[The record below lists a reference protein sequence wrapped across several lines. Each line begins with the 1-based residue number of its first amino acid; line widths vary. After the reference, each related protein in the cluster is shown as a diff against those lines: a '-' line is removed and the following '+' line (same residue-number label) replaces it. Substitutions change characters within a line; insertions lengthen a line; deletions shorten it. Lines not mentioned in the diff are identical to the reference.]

1 MSSDI
6 NRFGLAG
13 AIAALAVATLLACNP
28 EPRSSS
34 HSQLGEALNLTAQTG
49 AQALAGATFS
59 VHRISGNRAQLRLKT
74 PRGQV
79 LELEGGPQ
87 FSVVQTVLDDS
98 VRGEQFFVASTIQD
112 GHQLR
117 HIGWVVLGDRSDW
130 QLLPLPFHSV
140 QPIRP
145 PVDIN
150 EDGRREFVLAD
161 TGFGSLQVADQR
173 LGGPER
179 YFIVKDG
186 EVIDHSAHEQYDA
199 RRHQKQT
206 LARQACQTFR
216 TLEACSLYAAWS
228 AHAHNLDKDWSVIL
242 GLADM
247 PRVSVCRH
255 ENRID
260 VCEPQAPNSLSLTV
274 PEAIQ
279 IRLAEAGYT
288 QPVYLNFP
296 DDTDTSFGCD
306 QANTIA
312 ERTIC
317 GDEAL
322 MALERR
328 EAAASFRSLALS
340 EDRASVF
347 DSRMSFLAQRNRT
360 IGSVALT
367 ELYNQRLSRLGA

>member
-6 NRFGLAG
+6 NRFGLTG

-28 EPRSSS
+28 EPRPST

-49 AQALAGATFS
+49 PQTLSGATFT
-59 VHRISGNRAQLRLKT
+59 VHRISGNRAVLRLKT
-74 PRGQV
+74 ARGPV

-98 VRGEQFFVASTIQD
+98 VRGEQFFVASAIQE
-112 GHQLR
+112 GGRVR
-117 HIGWVVLGDRSDW
+117 HTGWVVMRERGDWRM
-130 QLLPLPFHSV
+130 LPLPFHSP

-145 PVDIN
+145 PVDVN
-150 EDGRREFVLAD
+150 ADGRPEFVLAD
-161 TGFGSLQVADQR
+161 TGFGSLQVEDRR

-186 EVIDHSAHEQYDA
+186 EVIDHTAHEQYAA
-199 RRHQKQT
+199 RRGEKRN
-206 LARQACQTFR
+206 LALQACQTSR

-228 AHAHNLDKDWSVIL
+228 AHARDLDEDWSVIR
-242 GLADM
+242 GLVDM
-247 PRVSVCRH
+247 PEVSVCRH
-255 ENRID
+255 DGRID
-260 VCEPQAPNSLSLTV
+260 ICAPQTPNSLSVTV

-279 IRLAEAGYT
+279 VRLGEAGYT

-322 MALERR
+322 RALERR

-340 EDRASVF
+340 EDRVSVF
-347 DSRMSFLAQRNRT
+347 ENRMSFLAQRNRT
-360 IGSVALT
+360 IGSAALT
-367 ELYNQRLSRLGA
+367 ELYNQRLSRLGG